1 MADIPSGLLEACV
14 VVGAASDKL
23 RELHQS
29 HQQGKI
35 KELPLLEAEV
45 LQVHA
50 PPFVTK
56 ESASSE
62 TQGQGHAPAF
72 RRVQGRRSFI
82 KKKKERARTAN
93 GETAKG
99 CDGGGGTTTEDISVP
114 KDLDLIALPQ
124 LCFPGGLQI
133 ASEQREDSYHYLVFT
148 DVFGNRTHAV
158 VVQYYRPIQFFQ
170 DVGHQN
176 GHRSS
181 SKSSRLYTAY
191 GICVISKYP
200 YYNALRD
207 CLSCLLTQ
215 LKPSWMGDFEE
226 RVKEFS
232 AKLALV
238 PIPPPG
244 QLHVVFNLRPL
255 QIGLP
260 SREDKDRPAVDLDL
274 HLPFL
279 CFRPRQLL
287 QIITSLLTEQR
298 VVLFSCDW
306 ARLTLLA
313 ESLMLFI
320 HPLVWQHPF
329 VPVLSRQMLDF
340 LMAPTAYLMGCHLH
354 HYEEVAAETD
364 DLILV
369 NIDDGTV
376 SSSWSDGV
384 DLPDVP
390 LAARECFITR
400 VEGLQVHYDLEVCH
414 LGASTDVNELR
425 AQRKQWQRKLNTH
438 IQNITLELIVNIFR
452 EVHDHL
458 NYEHR
463 VFNSEEF
470 LRSREPADQPFY
482 KKVLDTHTFHSFL
495 RDRLNRKMDAFT
507 SMELSTRTEAYRLR
521 SMTESPRRPT
531 MQELARKYTSPE
543 SRLSKRLGASLP
555 NLEEGVGS
563 LVGPLRQTSF
573 KKIQVDSGMKSPQR
587 PVRSFKLPEFPPP
600 LAYHYVQNYYQEMI
614 TLLGKAIS
622 GAASEDSSLLAR
634 YHYLRGF
641 VNTVAGKRLDALED
655 FQNLYKT
662 DTDIFPGE
670 LVNALVDS
678 LQEGERAQVDRR
690 PEIKRLISRVKRD
703 HERERA
709 CHDDEGVKRFQ
720 LPKKHMQLED
730 FVRHVQESG
739 IVKDQGTIHRLFEAL
754 TVECCKSSLG
764 WHGGGGGGG
773 GGSAV
778 KASSQSIFY
787 LDSNLEGQQKQ
798 VDPEI
803 FRVFYTFWK
812 ETEAE
817 AQEVALPAS
826 ALEHLEANECVFK
839 LSSSVKTSHG
849 VGKIAMTQRRL
860 FLLTEGRPG
869 YMEVTKFRDIEEV
882 KISSAPF
889 LLLRIP
895 SLKIKT
901 TLRKETFEVNLKSE
915 VDLWHLMVKEMWAG
929 RKMADDHKDPQYMQ
943 QALTNAL
950 LMDAV
955 VGCLQSQK
963 AIFAATKLAHFDRM
977 KLEVPMMVPKT
988 TSETLKHKI
997 NPSLDLTSPQAVDVL
1012 LYTPGQLG
1020 VSSDSEGDGN
1030 PKLWCALSDGKVVV
1044 FDAASWSMQENQVQ
1058 VGTSRV
1064 NCMLGV
1070 DRQQVWI
1077 GSQDSVIY
1085 IISTRSMSCNKQLTD
1100 HRSEV
1105 TGLSLGERC
1114 EKYSPKVAYSCSAEG
1129 TVIVWDV
1136 STLQV
1141 RKQFRL
1147 ACDRLQSVQLCNGT
1161 LWCCARDCIMEVW
1174 KNGTLHRKISL
1185 PEQLRGS
1192 PTAFSSLLLY
1202 HEREQL
1208 WTACIDVGELC
1219 VWHLREP
1226 TKPFQRIQ
1234 LPDCAGVTC
1243 LIKVK
1248 NQIWVGGQGWS
1259 SGKSRG
1265 KIYVVDTQRH
1275 TVEKELVAHTD
1286 CVQALCSAEDRYVLS
1301 GAAHEDGKIA
1311 IWKVE

>member
-1 MADIPSGLLEACV
+1 MADVPSGLLEACV
-14 VVGAASDKL
+14 VVGAVSSTL
-23 RELHQS
+23 RELYQS

-35 KELPLLEAEV
+35 KELPLLETEV

-56 ESASSE
+56 ESVSSE
-62 TQGQGHAPAF
+62 TKGQDHAPAF
-72 RRVQGRRSFI
+72 TRIQRRRSFI
-82 KKKKERARTAN
+82 KKKRGRPGTAN
-93 GETAKG
+93 GEAAKG
-99 CDGGGGTTTEDISVP
+99 SDGWGGTTEDISVP

-158 VVQYYRPIQFFQ
+158 VVQYYRPIQFSQ
-170 DVGHQN
+170 DGGHQN
-176 GHRSS
+176 GYRLS

-207 CLSCLLTQ
+207 CLSCLLSQ

-244 QLHVVFNLRPL
+244 QLHVVFSLRPL

-329 VPVLSRQMLDF
+329 VPVLSSQMLDF

-369 NIDDGTV
+369 NIDDGIV
-376 SSSWSDGV
+376 SSSSSDGV

-390 LAARECFITR
+390 LAARECFLTR
-400 VEGLQVHYDLEVCH
+400 AEGLQMHYDLDVCH
-414 LGASTDVNELR
+414 LGSSTDVNDQR
-425 AQRKQWQRKLNTH
+425 AQRRQWQRKLNTH

-452 EVHDHL
+452 EVHHHL

-470 LRSREPADQPFY
+470 FRSREPADQPFF
-482 KKVLDTHTFHSFL
+482 KKVLDTHIFHSFL

-507 SMELSTRTEAYRLR
+507 RMELSTRTETYRLK

-531 MQELARKYTSPE
+531 MQEMARKYTIPE

-555 NLEEGVGS
+555 NLGEGVGA
-563 LVGPLRQTSF
+563 LVGPLMQNSL
-573 KKIQVDSGMKSPQR
+573 KKIQVDSGLKSPQK
-587 PVRSFKLPEFPPP
+587 PVRCFKLPEFPPP

-614 TLLGKAIS
+614 TLLDKAIS
-622 GAASEDSSLLAR
+622 GVAFEDSSLLAC

-678 LQEGERAQVDRR
+678 LQDGERAQANRR
-690 PEIKRLISRVKRD
+690 TEIKRLISRVKKD
-703 HERERA
+703 HERERT
-709 CHDDEGVKRFQ
+709 CHDDEAVKRFQ

-754 TVECCKSSLG
+754 TV
-764 WHGGGGGGG
+764 
-773 GGSAV
+773 
-778 KASSQSIFY
+778 
-787 LDSNLEGQQKQ
+787 GQQKQ
-798 VDPEI
+798 VDPDL

-826 ALEHLEANECVFK
+826 VLEHLEANECVFK

-860 FLLTEGRPG
+860 FLLTVGRPG
-869 YMEVTKFRDIEEV
+869 YVEITKFRDIEEV

-997 NPSLDLTSPQAVDVL
+997 NPSLDRTSPQAVDVL

-1020 VSSDSEGDGN
+1020 VSFDTEGDGN

-1044 FDAASWSMQENQVQ
+1044 FDAASWSMQQSQLQ
-1058 VGTSRV
+1058 VGSSRV
-1064 NCMLGV
+1064 NCLLGV

-1105 TGLSLGERC
+1105 TGLALGERS

-1129 TVIVWDV
+1129 TVMTWDV

-1147 ACDRLQSVQLCNGT
+1147 SCDRLQSVQLCSGT

-1174 KNGTLHRKISL
+1174 KNGTLTRKISL

-1192 PTAFSSLLLY
+1192 PTAFSSFLLY
-1202 HEREQL
+1202 QEKEQL
-1208 WTACIDVGELC
+1208 WTACIDIGELC
-1219 VWHLREP
+1219 VWHLAEL

-1248 NQIWVGGQGWS
+1248 NQIWVGGRS

-1301 GAAHEDGKIA
+1301 GAAREDGKIA

>member
-1 MADIPSGLLEACV
+1 MYSMLDIENFSTSC
-14 VVGAASDKL
+14 
-23 RELHQS
+23 QS

-35 KELPLLEAEV
+35 KELPLLGAEV
-45 LQVHA
+45 LQVHS

-62 TQGQGHAPAF
+62 TQGHAPAF
-72 RRVQGRRSFI
+72 SRVQRRRSFI
-82 KKKKERARTAN
+82 KKKKERAGIAN

-99 CDGGGGTTTEDISVP
+99 SDGGGGTTTEDISVP

-170 DVGHQN
+170 DVGHQYV
-176 GHRSS
+176 HRSS

-215 LKPSWMGDFEE
+215 LKPSRMGDFEE

-298 VVLFSCDW
+298 VVLLSCDW

-329 VPVLSRQMLDF
+329 VPILSRQMLDF

-354 HYEEVAAETD
+354 HYEEVAAEVATETD

-369 NIDDGTV
+369 NIDYGTV
-376 SSSWSDGV
+376 SSSWSDGI

-390 LAARECFITR
+390 LAAAECFITR

-414 LGASTDVNELR
+414 LGASTELNERR
-425 AQRKQWQRKLNTH
+425 AQRKQWQRKLNAH
-438 IQNITLELIVNIFR
+438 IQNITLELIVIIFR

-482 KKVLDTHTFHSFL
+482 KKVLDTHIFHSFL

-507 SMELSTRTEAYRLR
+507 RMELSTRTEAYRLR

-555 NLEEGVGS
+555 NLGDSGGS

-573 KKIQVDSGMKSPQR
+573 KNIQVDSGMKSPQR
-587 PVRSFKLPEFPPP
+587 PVRFFKLPEFPPP

-622 GAASEDSSLLAR
+622 GAASEDSYLLAR

-678 LQEGERAQVDRR
+678 LQEGEQALADRR
-690 PEIKRLISRVKRD
+690 PEIKRLISLVKRD

-709 CHDDEGVKRFQ
+709 RHDDEGVKRFQ

-754 TVECCKSSLG
+754 TV
-764 WHGGGGGGG
+764 
-773 GGSAV
+773 
-778 KASSQSIFY
+778 
-787 LDSNLEGQQKQ
+787 GQQKQ

-817 AQEVALPAS
+817 AQEVALPSS

-977 KLEVPMMVPKT
+977 KLEVPLMIPKT

-1044 FDAASWSMQENQVQ
+1044 FDAASWSMQQNQVH

-1085 IISTRSMSCNKQLTD
+1085 IISTCSMSCNKQLTD

-1105 TGLSLGERC
+1105 TGLSLGERS
-1114 EKYSPKVAYSCSAEG
+1114 EKYSPTVAYSCSAEG
-1129 TVIVWDV
+1129 TVMVWDV

-1141 RKQFRL
+1141 RKQFRVS
-1147 ACDRLQSVQLCNGT
+1147 CDRLQSVQLCNGT

-1174 KNGTLHRKISL
+1174 KNGMLHRKISL
-1185 PEQLRGS
+1185 PEQLCGS

-1248 NQIWVGGQGWS
+1248 NQIWVGGRGWS
-1259 SGKSRG
+1259 SEKSRG
-1265 KIYVVDTQRH
+1265 KIYVVDAQRH
-1275 TVEKELVAHTD
+1275 TVEKELVAHLD
-1286 CVQALCSAEDRYVLS
+1286 CVQTLCSAEDRYVLS
-1301 GAAHEDGKIA
+1301 GAAREDGKIA

>member
-1 MADIPSGLLEACV
+1 MADVPSGLLEACV
-14 VVGAASDKL
+14 VVGAVSSTL
-23 RELHQS
+23 RELYQS

-35 KELPLLEAEV
+35 KELPLLETEV

-56 ESASSE
+56 ESVSSE
-62 TQGQGHAPAF
+62 TKGQGHAPAF
-72 RRVQGRRSFI
+72 TRIQRRRSFI
-82 KKKKERARTAN
+82 KKKRGRPGTAN
-93 GETAKG
+93 GEAAKG
-99 CDGGGGTTTEDISVP
+99 SDGGGGTTEDISVP

-148 DVFGNRTHAV
+148 DVFGVRTHAV
-158 VVQYYRPIQFFQ
+158 VVQYYRPIQFSQ
-170 DVGHQN
+170 DGGHQN
-176 GHRSS
+176 GYRLS

-207 CLSCLLTQ
+207 CLSCLLSQ

-244 QLHVVFNLRPL
+244 QLHVVFSLRPL

-329 VPVLSRQMLDF
+329 VPVLSSQMLDF

-376 SSSWSDGV
+376 SSSSSDGV

-390 LAARECFITR
+390 LAARECFLTR
-400 VEGLQVHYDLEVCH
+400 AEGLQMHYDLEVCH
-414 LGASTDVNELR
+414 LGSSTDVNDQR
-425 AQRKQWQRKLNTH
+425 AQRRQWQRKLNTH

-458 NYEHR
+458 NFEHR

-470 LRSREPADQPFY
+470 FRSREPADQPFF
-482 KKVLDTHTFHSFL
+482 KKVLDTHIFHSFL

-507 SMELSTRTEAYRLR
+507 RMELSTRTEAYRLK

-555 NLEEGVGS
+555 NLGEGVGS
-563 LVGPLRQTSF
+563 LVGPLMQNSL
-573 KKIQVDSGMKSPQR
+573 KKIQVDSGLKSPQK
-587 PVRSFKLPEFPPP
+587 PVRCFKLPEFPPP
-600 LAYHYVQNYYQEMI
+600 LAYRYVQNYYQEMI
-614 TLLGKAIS
+614 TLLDKAIS
-622 GAASEDSSLLAR
+622 GVAFEDSSLLAC

-655 FQNLYKT
+655 FQTLYKT

-678 LQEGERAQVDRR
+678 LQDGERAQANRR
-690 PEIKRLISRVKRD
+690 TEIKRLISRVKKD

-709 CHDDEGVKRFQ
+709 CHDNEAVKRFQ

-754 TVECCKSSLG
+754 TV
-764 WHGGGGGGG
+764 
-773 GGSAV
+773 
-778 KASSQSIFY
+778 
-787 LDSNLEGQQKQ
+787 GQQKQ
-798 VDPEI
+798 VDPEL

-826 ALEHLEANECVFK
+826 VLEHLEANECVFK

-860 FLLTEGRPG
+860 FLLTVGRPG
-869 YMEVTKFRDIEEV
+869 YVEVTKFRDIEEV

-1020 VSSDSEGDGN
+1020 VSFNTEGDGN

-1044 FDAASWSMQENQVQ
+1044 FDAASWSMQQSQVQ
-1058 VGTSRV
+1058 VGSSRV

-1105 TGLSLGERC
+1105 TGLALGERS

-1129 TVIVWDV
+1129 TVMAWDV

-1147 ACDRLQSVQLCNGT
+1147 SCDRLQSVQLCSGT

-1174 KNGTLHRKISL
+1174 KTGTLNRKISL
-1185 PEQLRGS
+1185 PEQLCGS
-1192 PTAFSSLLLY
+1192 PTAFSSFLLY
-1202 HEREQL
+1202 QEKEQL

-1219 VWHLREP
+1219 VWHLREL

-1248 NQIWVGGQGWS
+1248 NQIWVGGRS

-1265 KIYVVDTQRH
+1265 KIYVVDAQRH

-1301 GAAHEDGKIA
+1301 GAAREDGKIA

>member
-1 MADIPSGLLEACV
+1 MADVPSGLLEACV
-14 VVGAASDKL
+14 VVGAVSSTL
-23 RELHQS
+23 RELYQS

-35 KELPLLEAEV
+35 KELPLLETEV

-56 ESASSE
+56 ESVSSE
-62 TQGQGHAPAF
+62 TKGQGHAPAF
-72 RRVQGRRSFI
+72 TRIQRRRSFI
-82 KKKKERARTAN
+82 KKKRGRPGTAN
-93 GETAKG
+93 GEVAKG
-99 CDGGGGTTTEDISVP
+99 SDGWGGTTEDISVP

-158 VVQYYRPIQFFQ
+158 VVQYYRPIQFSQ
-170 DVGHQN
+170 DGGHQN
-176 GHRSS
+176 GYRLS

-207 CLSCLLTQ
+207 CLSCLLSQ

-244 QLHVVFNLRPL
+244 QLHVVFSLRPL

-329 VPVLSRQMLDF
+329 VPVLSSQMLDF

-369 NIDDGTV
+369 NIDDGIV
-376 SSSWSDGV
+376 SSSSSDGV

-390 LAARECFITR
+390 LAARECFLTR
-400 VEGLQVHYDLEVCH
+400 AEGLQMHYDLDVCH
-414 LGASTDVNELR
+414 LGSSTDVNDQR
-425 AQRKQWQRKLNTH
+425 AQRRQWQRKLNTH

-452 EVHDHL
+452 EVHHHL

-470 LRSREPADQPFY
+470 FRSREPADQPFF
-482 KKVLDTHTFHSFL
+482 KKVQLEPVQCWTHIFHSFL

-507 SMELSTRTEAYRLR
+507 RMELSTRTETYRLK

-531 MQELARKYTSPE
+531 MQEMARKYSSPE

-555 NLEEGVGS
+555 NLGEGVGA
-563 LVGPLRQTSF
+563 LVGPLMQNSL
-573 KKIQVDSGMKSPQR
+573 KKIQVDSGLKSPQK
-587 PVRSFKLPEFPPP
+587 PVRCFKLPEFPPP

-614 TLLGKAIS
+614 TLLDKAIS
-622 GAASEDSSLLAR
+622 GVALEDSSLLAC

-678 LQEGERAQVDRR
+678 LQDGERAQANRR
-690 PEIKRLISRVKRD
+690 TEIKRLISRVKKD
-703 HERERA
+703 HERERT
-709 CHDDEGVKRFQ
+709 CHDDEAVKRFQ

-754 TVECCKSSLG
+754 TV
-764 WHGGGGGGG
+764 
-773 GGSAV
+773 
-778 KASSQSIFY
+778 
-787 LDSNLEGQQKQ
+787 GQQKQ
-798 VDPEI
+798 VDPEL

-826 ALEHLEANECVFK
+826 VLEHLEANECVFK

-860 FLLTEGRPG
+860 FLLTVGRPG
-869 YMEVTKFRDIEEV
+869 YVEITKFRDIEEV

-915 VDLWHLMVKEMWAG
+915 VDLWHIMVKEMWAG

-997 NPSLDLTSPQAVDVL
+997 NPSLDRTSPQAVDVL

-1020 VSSDSEGDGN
+1020 VSFDTEGDGN

-1044 FDAASWSMQENQVQ
+1044 FDAASWSMQQSQLQ
-1058 VGTSRV
+1058 VGSSRV

-1105 TGLSLGERC
+1105 TGLALGERR

-1129 TVIVWDV
+1129 TVMTWDV

-1147 ACDRLQSVQLCNGT
+1147 SCGRLQSVQLCSGT
-1161 LWCCARDCIMEVW
+1161 LWCCAKDCIMEVW
-1174 KNGTLHRKISL
+1174 KNGTLTRKISL

-1192 PTAFSSLLLY
+1192 PTTFSSFLLY
-1202 HEREQL
+1202 QEKEQL

-1219 VWHLREP
+1219 VWHLAEL

-1248 NQIWVGGQGWS
+1248 NQIWVGGRS

-1301 GAAHEDGKIA
+1301 GAAREDGKIA

>member
-1 MADIPSGLLEACV
+1 MADVPSGLLEACV
-14 VVGAASDKL
+14 VVGAVSSTL
-23 RELHQS
+23 RELYRS

-35 KELPLLEAEV
+35 KELPLLESEV

-50 PPFVTK
+50 PPFVTN
-56 ESASSE
+56 ESVSSE
-62 TQGQGHAPAF
+62 TKGQGHAPAF
-72 RRVQGRRSFI
+72 TRIQRRRSFI
-82 KKKKERARTAN
+82 KKKMVRPGTAN
-93 GETAKG
+93 GEAAKG
-99 CDGGGGTTTEDISVP
+99 SDGGGGTTEDISVP

-158 VVQYYRPIQFFQ
+158 VVQYYRPIQFSQ
-170 DVGHQN
+170 DGGHQN
-176 GHRSS
+176 GHRLS
-181 SKSSRLYTAY
+181 SKSSHLYTAY
-191 GICVISKYP
+191 SICVISKYP

-207 CLSCLLTQ
+207 CLSCLLSQ

-244 QLHVVFNLRPL
+244 QLHVVFSLRPL

-260 SREDKDRPAVDLDL
+260 PREDKDRPAVDLDL

-298 VVLFSCDW
+298 VVLFSWDW

-329 VPVLSRQMLDF
+329 VPVLSSQMLDF

-376 SSSWSDGV
+376 SSSSSDGV

-390 LAARECFITR
+390 LAARECFLTR
-400 VEGLQVHYDLEVCH
+400 VEGLQMHYDLEVCH
-414 LGASTDVNELR
+414 LGSSTDVNDQR
-425 AQRKQWQRKLNTH
+425 AQRRQWQRKLNTH

-463 VFNSEEF
+463 VFNSDEF
-470 LRSREPADQPFY
+470 FRSREPADQPFF
-482 KKVLDTHTFHSFL
+482 KKVLDTHIFHSFL

-507 SMELSTRTEAYRLR
+507 RMELSTRTEAYRLK
-521 SMTESPRRPT
+521 SMTEFPRRPT

-555 NLEEGVGS
+555 NLGEGVGS
-563 LVGPLRQTSF
+563 LVGPLMQNSL
-573 KKIQVDSGMKSPQR
+573 KNIQVDSGLKSPQK
-587 PVRSFKLPEFPPP
+587 PVRCFKLPEFPPP
-600 LAYHYVQNYYQEMI
+600 LAYHYVQNYYQVMI
-614 TLLGKAIS
+614 TLLDKAIS
-622 GAASEDSSLLAR
+622 GVAFEDSSLLAC

-678 LQEGERAQVDRR
+678 LQDGERAQANRR
-690 PEIKRLISRVKRD
+690 TEIKRLISRVKKD

-709 CHDDEGVKRFQ
+709 CHDDEAVKRFQ

-754 TVECCKSSLG
+754 TV
-764 WHGGGGGGG
+764 
-773 GGSAV
+773 
-778 KASSQSIFY
+778 
-787 LDSNLEGQQKQ
+787 GQQKQ
-798 VDPEI
+798 VDPEL

-826 ALEHLEANECVFK
+826 VLEHLEANECVFK

-860 FLLTEGRPG
+860 FLLTVGRPG
-869 YMEVTKFRDIEEV
+869 YVEVTKFRDIEEV

-1020 VSSDSEGDGN
+1020 VSFDTEGDGN

-1044 FDAASWSMQENQVQ
+1044 FDAASWSMQQSQVQ
-1058 VGTSRV
+1058 VGSSRV

-1105 TGLSLGERC
+1105 TGLAIGERS
-1114 EKYSPKVAYSCSAEG
+1114 EKYGPKVVYSCSAEG
-1129 TVIVWDV
+1129 TVMAWDV

-1147 ACDRLQSVQLCNGT
+1147 SCDRLQSIQLCSGT

-1174 KNGTLHRKISL
+1174 KNGTLNRKISL
-1185 PEQLRGS
+1185 PEQLCGS
-1192 PTAFSSLLLY
+1192 PTAFSSFLLY
-1202 HEREQL
+1202 QEKEQL

-1219 VWHLREP
+1219 VWHLAEL

-1248 NQIWVGGQGWS
+1248 NQIWVGSRS

-1301 GAAHEDGKIA
+1301 GAAREDGKIA